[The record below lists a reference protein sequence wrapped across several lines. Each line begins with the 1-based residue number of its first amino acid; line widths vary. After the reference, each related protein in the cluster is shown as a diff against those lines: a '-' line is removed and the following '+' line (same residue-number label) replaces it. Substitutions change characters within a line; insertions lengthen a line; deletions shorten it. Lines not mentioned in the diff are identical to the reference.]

1 MAEKTLSQFADE
13 HYEWIETVGW
23 AGVRTP
29 LESLGRIGSEI
40 GELVN
45 ECRGDKLGD
54 GFADEISDVIL
65 SCITFIKE
73 NERQNRFNDYSGI
86 NGIAAAMY
94 AKNTYPASK
103 VRGFKSIFE
112 AVSYGFVILADVI
125 TEYERCK
132 DEMTASA
139 MEIVVFRATT
149 LIDYFLAVARKSDI
163 NIYAAMIEKMAKNQI
178 SWQLQE
184 NNLSK

>member
-13 HYEWIETVGW
+13 HYEWIESVGW

-73 NERQNRFNDYSGI
+73 VQFEDMFSSRDPATIAEATFNGTVYPQSRVSGFST
-86 NGIAAAMY
+86 ML
-94 AKNTYPASK
+94 
-103 VRGFKSIFE
+103 E
-112 AVSYGFVILADVI
+112 AVSYGYNVLGDVI
-125 TEYERCK
+125 REYDRNGIK
-132 DEMTASA
+132 NGNSRR
-139 MEIVVFRATT
+139 IVIFRA
-149 LIDYFLAVARKSDI
+149 IAIADYFLAVAYKAGI
-163 NIYAAMIEKMAKNQI
+163 NINDALTEKMAKNKI
-178 SWQLQE
+178 KG
-184 NNLSK
+184 NRGRKK